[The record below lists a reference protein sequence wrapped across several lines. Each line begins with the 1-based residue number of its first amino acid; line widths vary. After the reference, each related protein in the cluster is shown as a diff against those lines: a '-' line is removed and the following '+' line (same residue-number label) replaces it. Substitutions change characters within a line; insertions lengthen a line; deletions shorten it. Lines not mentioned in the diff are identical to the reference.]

1 MKPSPFKRGDFFCT
15 INPSKMLGKAITF
28 VQKYRTVGIPS
39 RANHGGVFLDENT
52 VFESLWKVQKSNVWE
67 QYEGVDF
74 LVGRWIGTTDESFNK
89 AWEFMKKFEGKY
101 YPVPRLF
108 MYLLFP
114 VAVQL
119 ISPSKWLGLG
129 LFCSMVCSEVEGRFK
144 YREGF
149 HVFKEWRGMMPAH
162 IANIIRRD
170 RDIEIIYDSV
180 LQRS

>member
-1 MKPSPFKRGDFFCT
+1 MKSLLFKRGDFFCT
-15 INPSKMLGKAITF
+15 INPKQILGKSITF

-39 RANHGGVFLDENT
+39 KANHNGFFLDENT
-52 VFESLWKVQKSNVWE
+52 IYESLWKVQKSNVWE
-67 QYEGVDF
+67 YEGKDF
-74 LVGRWIGTTDESFNK
+74 LVGRWNGMTDEGFDKSWK
-89 AWEFMKKFEGKY
+89 VLKKYEGKF

-129 LFCSMVCSEVEGRFK
+129 LFSSMVCSELAARGV
-144 YREGF
+144 YHSGF
-149 HVFKEWRGMMPAH
+149 QIFKEWRGMMPAH